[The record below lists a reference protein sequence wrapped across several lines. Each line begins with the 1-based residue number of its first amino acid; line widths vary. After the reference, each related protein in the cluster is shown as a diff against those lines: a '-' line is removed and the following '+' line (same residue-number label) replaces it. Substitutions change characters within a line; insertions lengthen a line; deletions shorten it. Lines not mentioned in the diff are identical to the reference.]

1 MDYKVSPNNPGQDG
15 LVNATDTPD
24 VIYLA
29 REFQRSLYNGN
40 NNVRFDN
47 SDSIR
52 YARWPGQSDD
62 GKKWSNLK
70 GEGDQVFPFEGASDV
85 RIRLVDS
92 TINEL
97 VATLTTGFERATIKV
112 AGIDVQDASP
122 AASATSL
129 MTWLRENKLK
139 VELERE
145 AELMAQY
152 THQYGWSVAHVC
164 WDQKIASR
172 MQPITMQEVAQ
183 IAQQAAQR
191 DPNSILATIPQ
202 MIMDE
207 ASEGQAAEII
217 TLLLPDMKISD
228 AKKFVR
234 DLRTTGEAE
243 YEEEYVQKNLPS
255 VTALRPFSEVALP
268 PETTDL
274 QRARVIFRREFMTE
288 VELRAKKND
297 EGWDEDFIEAAAA
310 TQGRQ
315 FWLTN
320 DFASISPPDINPVGI
335 LRTDHLI
342 EIVHAYSRQLNE
354 KGVPGIYYTVFS
366 SMVESDLYAKH
377 ELLDYAHGKYPFV
390 EYRSERLRR
399 SIIASRGVSELGMTD
414 QEEIKAQHD
423 SIRDR
428 TAFTTM
434 PPLLVKKRIGQ
445 INKIGPGVQVPVTQ
459 ADDFSWMPPPSAS
472 IMEAKTVI
480 DMVDARH
487 ANYFGL
493 THASVPAVKTQV
505 LQQKMLNNWFCTWS
519 EVFSQMFQLCCQYMT
534 EEEIVRIAGQPLPKR
549 ISEIA
554 GQFDF
559 ILKFDVRDLDNEYV
573 MKKLQSISQFVVPL
587 DAGGEIDR
595 NKLVK
600 LLVGAIAPDA
610 ASEILIN
617 KEGASQQMFRQVQS
631 DIGLMMLGNEA
642 LYTENDP
649 TAAMKLQYTE
659 QIIKANPKAQ
669 QASQADPQFQQLL
682 ENYVKNLQ
690 MSQSQQQNK
699 QIGRIGVTP
708 VQGQPQ

>member
-255 VTALRPFSEVALP
+255 VTALRPFSEIALP

-682 ENYVKNLQ
+682 QNYVKNLQ

>member
-682 ENYVKNLQ
+682 QNYVKNLQ

>member
-1 MDYKVSPNNPGQDG
+1 MDYKVSPNNPTQDG
-15 LVNATDTPD
+15 LVNASDTPD

-52 YARWPGQSDD
+52 YARWAGQSDD

-97 VATLTTGFERATIKV
+97 VATLTTGFERAAIKV
-112 AGIDVQDASP
+112 AGVDVQDASP
-122 AASATSL
+122 AAAATTL

-139 VELERE
+139 VELDRE

-152 THQYGWSVAHVC
+152 THQYGWAVAHVC
-164 WDQKIASR
+164 WDQKISSR
-172 MQPITMQEVAQ
+172 MQTITMQEVAQ

-255 VTALRPFSEVALP
+255 VTALRPFSEIALP

-288 VELRAKKND
+288 VELRAKIND
-297 EGWDEDFIEAAAA
+297 EDWNKDFVEAAAA

-315 FWLTN
+315 LWLTN
-320 DFASISPPDINPVGI
+320 DFASIAPPDINPVGI

-342 EIVHAYSRQLNE
+342 EVVHAYSRQLNE

-366 SMVESDLYAKH
+366 SLVETDLYAKH

-399 SIIASRGVSELGMTD
+399 SIIASRGVAELGMTD

-459 ADDFSWMPPPSAS
+459 SDDFSWMPPPSAS

-493 THASVPAVKTQV
+493 THAAVPAVKTQV

-519 EVFSQMFQLCCQYMT
+519 EIFSQMFQLCCQYMT
-534 EEEIVRIAGQPLPKR
+534 EEEIVRISGQPLPKR

-682 ENYVKNLQ
+682 QNYVKNLQ

-699 QIGRIGVTP
+699 QIGRIGVAP
-708 VQGQPQ
+708 VQGQQQ

>member
-669 QASQADPQFQQLL
+669 QAAQGDPQFKQLL

>member
-1 MDYKVSPNNPGQDG
+1 MDYKVSPNNPTQDG
-15 LVNATDTPD
+15 LVNASDTPD

-122 AASATSL
+122 AAAATSL

-255 VTALRPFSEVALP
+255 VTALRPFSEIALP

-288 VELRAKKND
+288 VELRAKIND
-297 EGWDEDFIEAAAA
+297 EGWDKDFVEAAAT

-342 EIVHAYSRQLNE
+342 EVVHAYSRQLND

-434 PPLLVKKRIGQ
+434 PPLLVKKRVGQ

-459 ADDFSWMPPPSAS
+459 SDDFSWMPPPSAS

-682 ENYVKNLQ
+682 QNYVKNLQ

-699 QIGRIGVTP
+699 QIGRIGVAP
-708 VQGQPQ
+708 VQGQQQ

>member
-255 VTALRPFSEVALP
+255 VTALRPFSEIALP

-610 ASEILIN
+610 ATEILIN

-669 QASQADPQFQQLL
+669 QAAQGDPQFKQLL

>member
-1 MDYKVSPNNPGQDG
+1 MDYKVSPNNPTQDG
-15 LVNATDTPD
+15 LVNASDTPD

-183 IAQQAAQR
+183 IAQEAAQR

-315 FWLTN
+315 Y
-320 DFASISPPDINPVGI
+320 
-335 LRTDHLI
+335 
-342 EIVHAYSRQLNE
+342 AYR
-354 KGVPGIYYTVFS
+354 
-366 SMVESDLYAKH
+366 
-377 ELLDYAHGKYPFV
+377 
-390 EYRSERLRR
+390 
-399 SIIASRGVSELGMTD
+399 
-414 QEEIKAQHD
+414 
-423 SIRDR
+423 
-428 TAFTTM
+428 
-434 PPLLVKKRIGQ
+434 
-445 INKIGPGVQVPVTQ
+445 
-459 ADDFSWMPPPSAS
+459 
-472 IMEAKTVI
+472 
-480 DMVDARH
+480 
-487 ANYFGL
+487 
-493 THASVPAVKTQV
+493 
-505 LQQKMLNNWFCTWS
+505 
-519 EVFSQMFQLCCQYMT
+519 
-534 EEEIVRIAGQPLPKR
+534 AG
-549 ISEIA
+549 
-554 GQFDF
+554 
-559 ILKFDVRDLDNEYV
+559 
-573 MKKLQSISQFVVPL
+573 
-587 DAGGEIDR
+587 
-595 NKLVK
+595 
-600 LLVGAIAPDA
+600 
-610 ASEILIN
+610 
-617 KEGASQQMFRQVQS
+617 
-631 DIGLMMLGNEA
+631 
-642 LYTENDP
+642 
-649 TAAMKLQYTE
+649 
-659 QIIKANPKAQ
+659 
-669 QASQADPQFQQLL
+669 
-682 ENYVKNLQ
+682 
-690 MSQSQQQNK
+690 
-699 QIGRIGVTP
+699 
-708 VQGQPQ
+708 

>member
-1 MDYKVSPNNPGQDG
+1 MDYKASPNNPGQDG

-255 VTALRPFSEVALP
+255 VTALRPFSEIALP

-682 ENYVKNLQ
+682 QNYVKNLQ